1 MRVILALLAAAFFAA
16 AVPARGQ
23 TAVDTLA
30 DGRSGKVHFN
40 SVTPTGYFQLARG
53 APMAQTTVF
62 GTLLLP
68 PGSSGRTPA
77 MVVAHGSGG
86 VSDAREFKWARRLVA
101 AGIAAFVVDSF
112 TPRHIDSTAADQS
125 KLSTAANVAD
135 AFSALKLLATHPRI
149 DPARIGVIGFSKGGQ
164 VALYTALEPYR
175 TAIMKDSPARFAAH
189 VALYPYCNDWHV
201 TEHLT
206 GSPLLLLLG
215 GRDNYTPAQDCED
228 YAGWLRSKG
237 VEATVIV
244 YPQAVH
250 GFDGTLS
257 VRHVAD
263 VVSGRNCRDTIDIDR
278 FTVTLRPS
286 GDDITA
292 TARDYFRKCF
302 SRGAMIGGDAEAR
315 QRAPADVNEFL
326 KRAFKL

>member
-1 MRVILALLAAAFFAA
+1 MRVVLALFTAALFATA
-16 AVPARGQ
+16 GPARGQ

-30 DGRSGKVHFN
+30 DGRSGKIHFA
-40 SVTPTGYFQLARG
+40 SVTPVGYFQLVRG
-53 APMAQTTVF
+53 APMVQTTVF

-68 PGSSGRTPA
+68 AGASGRTPA

-86 VSDAREFKWARRLVA
+86 VSDAREFKWARQLA
-101 AGIAAFVVDSF
+101 TWGIAAFVVDSF

-135 AFSALKLLATHPRI
+135 TLFALKLLTTHPRI

-175 TAIMKDSPARFAAH
+175 LAVMKDSPARFAAH

-201 TEHLT
+201 AEHLT

-215 GRDNYTPAQDCED
+215 GRDNYTPAQQCRD
-228 YAGWLRSKG
+228 YAGWLRGKG
-237 VEATVIV
+237 AEATVIV
-244 YPQAVH
+244 YPEAFH

-257 VRHVAD
+257 ARHVAN
-263 VVSGRNCRDTIDIDR
+263 VVSGRNCSDTIDLDR
-278 FTVTLRPS
+278 YTVTLRPS
-286 GDDITA
+286 GEDVTA
-292 TARDYFRKCF
+292 TARSYFRNCF
-302 SRGAMIGGDAEAR
+302 SRGATIGGDAEAR
-315 QRAPADVNEFL
+315 ERAPADVGAFL
-326 KRAFKL
+326 KRVFKL